1 MKQPITM
8 PILSDTMQTGR
19 LVRWTK
25 NLGEAI
31 KTGENLAEVETD
43 KAIMD
48 VEASADG
55 FLAGPLAPI
64 NQDIPVRQIIGY
76 ISDRPSERSET
87 PPASPTATPHD
98 GISAVTAITMSAL
111 ENPSTGAASAPVSHQ
126 APSLAPPSRIP
137 TAPSTP
143 GTPAPAT
150 RPPGH
155 HSPYARALAQ
165 DLGLDIDVIPPGPDG
180 IVHATQVVAAM
191 LTDPEVN
198 LRTGPPYTIE
208 QPAVLRAAVAR
219 NMAATVRTPVFNI
232 SAHLAVGSLHKTAK
246 IRGITL
252 TLALARACARAVM
265 GNTCFNDIWTTK
277 GIARRTRVDIG
288 IAVDTTKGL
297 VTPVLRD
304 AATRPLAEMA
314 EDWRILRDKA
324 ARGRLAPEDY
334 QGASFYLSNLGTFPI
349 ITHFTAIVPLG
360 AAAILAV
367 SASGDDGQADCT
379 LSCDHRVIFGADAA
393 RFLMMLAKDISEPM
407 EWLQ

>member
-1 MKQPITM
+1 MKQPIMM
-8 PILSDTMQTGR
+8 PILSDTMETGR

-25 NLGEAI
+25 QLGEAI

-48 VEASADG
+48 VEAFADG

-76 ISDRPSERSET
+76 ISDHPEERSEA
-87 PPASPTATPHD
+87 PPASLHD
-98 GISAVTAITMSAL
+98 GIGVPTPIT
-111 ENPSTGAASAPVSHQ
+111 PSVPTNLPAGATSTPLSRQ
-126 APSLAPPSRIP
+126 APPTASPPPIP
-137 TAPSTP
+137 TAPSAT
-143 GTPAPAT
+143 GTPAPAI
-150 RPPGH
+150 RHPGH

-165 DLGLDIDVIPPGPDG
+165 DLGLDIDVMPTGPDG

-191 LTDPEVN
+191 LTGPEVN
-198 LRTGPPYTIE
+198 LRMGPPYTTE
-208 QPAVLRAAVAR
+208 QPTVLRAAVAR

-232 SAHLAVGSLHKTAK
+232 SARLAVGSLHKIAK
-246 IRGITL
+246 SKGITL
-252 TLALARACARAVM
+252 TLALARACARAVT

-288 IAVDTTKGL
+288 IAIDTNKGL

-304 AATRPLAEMA
+304 AATRPLAEIA

-324 ARGRLAPEDY
+324 ARGRLVPEDY

-349 ITHFTAIVPLG
+349 ITHFNAIVPLG

-393 RFLMMLAKDISEPM
+393 RFLTMLAKDVSEPM